1 MNKMGLDDYLLDHS
15 VEEFEELTE
24 RELTG
29 DDLNKEEEGDK
40 KKKSQSEVVLEL
52 ASKHL
57 ILFHDKNKEPFCFLD
72 NEAVPLRSKKI
83 RNWLAMLYYQTTGK
97 GLNSDSLGQ
106 VLNVLEAVAV
116 FQSPEIELWNRI
128 AKYDGAFWYDLGNGK
143 VVKVAAG
150 GWEIIASPILF
161 RRYTHQQAQVK
172 PVPGGD
178 PWRIF
183 KFLNVPQS
191 NRLLVLV
198 YIISCFVPDY
208 PHPIFYPHGAQGSGK
223 TCLCNLIK
231 KLIDP
236 SSVEA
241 IISPRDVSQ
250 LIQMVAHHHICLFDN
265 ISALPGWMSDILAQA
280 CTGGGFSKRQLYTDD
295 DDIIYQV
302 KRCIGLNGINL
313 LISKPDLMDRAIL
326 LTLERIEPSRRIE
339 EVILWQ
345 KFDEEKPHIL
355 GGIFDTLAKTMV
367 LYPNVKPSYLHR
379 MADFT
384 RWGVAIAEALGDLG
398 EDFLR
403 AYTGNIEAQS
413 EEVVQGNTLAQ
424 AVLTF
429 MNDKTEWNGFI
440 KDIFTVLSEIA
451 NPPKYDKTF
460 PGDHKNLRRHLERIK
475 TTLLEFGI
483 KFTTGKRS
491 NQGIPIRFQQGCK
504 SSTPTTL
511 TTQLEDNL
519 LKFKPEFES
528 VDDVNM
534 EKSSTPTT
542 QSSTLVPAE
551 SVDNVDE
558 KIIYT
563 SSTPNK
569 SLKSFKNVD
578 GVDSVDDL
586 HTSWGRGK
594 VRPDEQ
600 LALPWGE
607 VACTGRKGKPKEE
620 GEVIDL
626 TNMEVELLP

>member
-1 MNKMGLDDYLLDHS
+1 MSKTGLDDYLIEHS
-15 VEEFEELTE
+15 VQEFEELSE
-24 RELTG
+24 RELTM
-29 DDLNKEEEGDK
+29 DDISKEEENEK

-83 RNWLAMLYYQTTGK
+83 RNWLAMLYYQATGK

-116 FQSPEIELWNRI
+116 YQSPEIELWNRI
-128 AKYDGAFWYDLGNGK
+128 AKHDGAFWYDLGNGK
-143 VVKVAAG
+143 AVKVTADR
-150 GWEIIASPILF
+150 WEIIASPILF

-172 PVPGGD
+172 PIPGGD

-183 KFLNVPQS
+183 EFLNVSES
-191 NRLLVLV
+191 NQLLVLV

-208 PHPIFYPHGAQGSGK
+208 PHPIFHPHGPQGSGK

-241 IISPRDVSQ
+241 IISPREPVQ
-250 LIQMVAHHHICLFDN
+250 LVQMVAHHHICLFDN

-313 LISKPDLMDRAIL
+313 LISRPDLMDRAIL
-326 LTLERIEPSRRIE
+326 LSLERIEPSKRIGE
-339 EVILWQ
+339 SALWE
-345 KFDEEKPHIL
+345 KFEKERPHLL
-355 GGIFDTLAKTMV
+355 GGIFDV
-367 LYPNVKPSYLHR
+367 LSKAMGIYPNVKPSYLQR

-384 RWGVAIAEALGDLG
+384 RWGVAIAEALGGLG

-403 AYTGNIEAQS
+403 AYTGNIEAQN
-413 EEVVQGNTLAQ
+413 EEVVQGNTLALT
-424 AVLTF
+424 VLTF
-429 MNDKTEWNGFI
+429 MNNKTEWDGFI
-440 KDIFTVLSEIA
+440 KDAFTNLYEIA
-451 NPPKYDKTF
+451 KPLKHDKTF
-460 PGDHKNLRRHLERIK
+460 PGDHKNLRKHLERIK
-475 TTLLEFGI
+475 PTLLEYGV
-483 KFTTGKRS
+483 KFIIGERS
-491 NQGIPIRFQQGCK
+491 NQGIPIHFQQGSK
-504 SSTPTTL
+504 SSTPSTL
-511 TTQLEDNL
+511 TTQTDDNL
-519 LKFKPEFES
+519 LKFKAESES
-528 VDDVNM
+528 VDDYVFSVDK
-534 EKSSTPTT
+534 KSSTP
-542 QSSTLVPAE
+542 
-551 SVDNVDE
+551 
-558 KIIYT
+558 
-563 SSTPNK
+563 SSTPTK
-569 SLKSFKNVD
+569 PLKLLKNVD

-626 TNMEVELLP
+626 TNMEVEVLP